1 MLKRIVSIIL
11 GLAAAVVVIMIVEA
25 ISHILFPVAP
35 IDMNNKEAIKQFMA
49 DLPVGAMVM
58 VLTAWIMGSFFGAIT
73 STLINKE
80 NGLRNSITVGII
92 ILVLSVLNLIMLPSP
107 VWMWVGALTLIV
119 PAAWAGHKLLI
130 EFRK

>member
-49 DLPVGAMVM
+49 DLPVGAMVI

>member
-58 VLTAWIMGSFFGAIT
+58 VLAAWIMGSFFGAIT

-80 NGLRNSITVGII
+80 NGLRNSVTVGII

>member
-92 ILVLSVLNLIMLPSP
+92 ILMLSVLNLIMLPSP